1 MTAVAEGERPL
12 LVPFL
17 ALSAGLLLA
26 DMYALS
32 LPLSCVV
39 ASFAALLLSCRVRC
53 RLVIEIC
60 SFTFFLTWGMF
71 ALPLW
76 TTPQPAERSILG
88 YEGLRPVTVEGVI
101 RSRPVVSNG
110 CAQFILEPTCVM
122 ENCRPVPVSGRVMVY
137 VRSGEISPG
146 RGDLVRLLL
155 RISAPRRLGLPGEF
169 DYARHLALQGVV
181 ATGSVATAD
190 DMLLMRGRVK
200 DLLLARI
207 DRQARLLGDFI
218 RACLPD
224 PRVSSVMAALL
235 IGEQKGIPEELSHA
249 YTRAGVSH
257 ILSISGFHVGILAF
271 FMAQT
276 VLLVTTR
283 FQWPALRFNLR
294 RFSLLAT
301 LPAMLLYLL
310 LTGAAPAT
318 ARSVV
323 MLALFVLALYVER
336 EVDPVNTLLVSA
348 MLLVAINPPT
358 LFHISFQLSFLA
370 LWGMV
375 LVVPWVMERF
385 SSIRRGW
392 LRSLL
397 RFTTA
402 SCAAS
407 AVTAIPLLFVFNQA
421 SLNGILS
428 NFLIVPL
435 LGYGAVLTG
444 FCSLLFVP
452 LCAPLAGLLM
462 WGAGKLVLAS
472 NWLIV
477 EFARLPL
484 LCFGGITRLDVLAFL
499 LVMLL
504 ATFLRPGR
512 ARMALCTLLPAVA
525 VAVHLATPPL
535 ADGRLHVTMLSV
547 GQGESLLLRLPRGE
561 TMLVDGGGYLRDSGR
576 DFGERILGPALF
588 KLGVRRID
596 YMILT
601 HAHPDHMGGLSF
613 VARTLEVG
621 QFWEGTP
628 GGSGREYAELRAS
641 LRSRRVPLR
650 LLGAGD
656 TLRLP
661 GGVTMEV
668 LSPLRAPPE
677 QPGEPDEMEMNEQSL
692 VFRLTHGEVSLLF
705 TADAGFPTER
715 RILEQGGELASRVL
729 KVGHHGSRFST
740 SEEFLGRVSPGIA
753 LISVGSRN
761 GFGLPSPRTLELLRR
776 RGVSVFRTDRDGSVE
791 LISNGRGVSVST
803 PWRPQ

>member
-1 MTAVAEGERPL
+1 MAEGERPL

-17 ALSAGLLLA
+17 ALSAGLVLA
-26 DMYALS
+26 DMHHPS
-32 LPLSCVV
+32 VPLSSVA

-53 RLVIEIC
+53 RPVVETC
-60 SFTFFLTWGMF
+60 SFIFFLTWGMF

-76 TTPQPAERSILG
+76 TTPPPAERSILRYDG
-88 YEGLRPVTVEGVI
+88 RDPVTVEGVI

-110 CAQFILEPTCVM
+110 STQFILEPTDVV
-122 ENCRPVPVSGRVMVY
+122 ENGRPVPVGGRLLVY
-137 VRSGEISPG
+137 VRSGDVSPG

-155 RISAPRRLGLPGEF
+155 RVSTPRCLGVPGEF

-190 DMLLMRGRVK
+190 EMMLMRGRV
-200 DLLLARI
+200 DDQLLAGI

-218 RACLPD
+218 RTRLPD

-235 IGEQKGIPEELSHA
+235 IGDQKGIPEELSQA

-276 VLLVTTR
+276 VLFVTTR

-294 RFSLLAT
+294 RLSLLAT

-375 LVVPWVMERF
+375 LIVPRVMERF
-385 SSIRRGW
+385 GSIRRSW

-397 RFTTA
+397 GFAAA

-421 SLNGILS
+421 SLNGILA

-444 FCSLLFVP
+444 FCSLLLVP
-452 LCAPLAGLLM
+452 FCAPLAGLLM
-462 WGAGKLVLAS
+462 GGAGKLVLAS
-472 NWLIV
+472 NWLVV
-477 EFARLPL
+477 ECARLPL
-484 LCFGGITRLDVLAFL
+484 FFFGGVTRLDMLAFL
-499 LVMLL
+499 AVMLL

-512 ARMALCTLLPAVA
+512 IRMALCLLIPALA

-547 GQGESLLLRLPRGE
+547 GQGESLLIRLPRGE
-561 TMLVDGGGYLRDSGR
+561 TMLVDGGGYLHDSGH

-588 KLGVRRID
+588 ALGVRRID
-596 YMILT
+596 YMVLT
-601 HAHPDHMGGLSF
+601 HAHPDHLGGLSF
-613 VARTLEVG
+613 VVRNVAVG
-621 QFWEGTP
+621 QFWEGVS
-628 GGSGREYAELRAS
+628 GGNGSEYAELRGV
-641 LRSRRVPLR
+641 LMSREIPRR

-668 LSPLRAPPE
+668 LWPLRAPPE
-677 QPGEPDEMEMNEQSL
+677 QRGEPGEMELNEESL
-692 VFRLTHGEVSLLF
+692 VFRLSHGVVSLLF

-715 RILEQGGELASRVL
+715 RILERGGALESRVL

-740 SEEFLGRVSPGIA
+740 SEEFLERVSPGIA

-761 GFGLPSPRTLELLRR
+761 TFGLPAPRTLELLRR
-776 RGVSVFRTDRDGSVE
+776 RGVRVFRTDRDGTVE
-791 LISNGRGVSVST
+791 LVSDGRGVAVST